1 MYRIIPITV
10 TIISVTGNAIQSP
23 ILPPANNI
31 INAIGIIRA
40 NPLKIDMICAGT
52 GYSVEVK
59 NIEIIIESSY
69 SDYRR
74 LLSLFWRKVKQRKEN
89 VQ

>member
-31 INAIGIIRA
+31 INAIGIIMA

-59 NIEIIIESSY
+59 NIEIII
-69 SDYRR
+69 
-74 LLSLFWRKVKQRKEN
+74 LNPTNGQAI
-89 VQ
+89 